1 MKFLHV
7 IAQGEGTVPYRD
19 ETGRLHLGRA
29 MGRSADGKPAVERV
43 ADTTYVR
50 RALGRG
56 ELAIVDPLDD
66 FGPVRQLPALEET
79 APPSEVAV
87 TTDAPL
93 VIQRGIAAD
102 NHVNRTES

>member
-7 IAQGEGTVPYRD
+7 IAQGDGTVPYRD
-19 ETGRLHLGRA
+19 ETGRHHLGRA
-29 MGRSADGKPAVERV
+29 MGRSADGQPAAERV

-50 RALGRG
+50 RSIGRQ
-56 ELAIVDPLDD
+56 ELAIVEEPAPEA
-66 FGPVRQLPALEET
+66 PVVAEPEPA
-79 APPSEVAV
+79 VV

-102 NHVNRTES
+102 DLINRTEP

>member
-19 ETGRLHLGRA
+19 ETGRLHLGRS
-29 MGRSADGKPAVERV
+29 MGRGADGKPLAERV

-56 ELAIVDPLDD
+56 ELAPVEAPAAPL
-66 FGPVRQLPALEET
+66 PE
-79 APPSEVAV
+79 PPSATPEE
-87 TTDAPL
+87 
-93 VIQRGIAAD
+93 I
-102 NHVNRTES
+102 